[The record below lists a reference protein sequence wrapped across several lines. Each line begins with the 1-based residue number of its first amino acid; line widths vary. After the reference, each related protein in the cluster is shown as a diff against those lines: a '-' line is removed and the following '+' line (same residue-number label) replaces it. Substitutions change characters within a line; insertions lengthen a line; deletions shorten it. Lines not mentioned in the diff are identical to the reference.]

1 MSPAEFAW
9 RASTEILV
17 GAAREI
23 LSGMGI
29 DIPSRIGIGDLSPVL
44 ENTPM
49 LSPSQIAQFMEEAE
63 RYAGG

>member
-1 MSPAEFAW
+1 
-9 RASTEILV
+9 
-17 GAAREI
+17 
-23 LSGMGI
+23 MGI